1 MHSPYRIVWHE
12 PPGNQ
17 VRSYR
22 LNLMKVPMILAIF
35 AWAEDR
41 VPIPSMGFGI
51 GDKLADTMHVSFV
64 RSGQMHPLSIHLYTK
79 KILRQ

>member
-1 MHSPYRIVWHE
+1 MATSSFFYGTFTTNLAMYSPYRIVWHE

-22 LNLMKVPMILAIF
+22 LNLMKVPMILAII

-41 VPIPSMGFGI
+41 VPIPSMGFDI
-51 GDKLADTMHVSFV
+51 GDKLVNAMHIPLV
-64 RSGQMHPLSIHLYTK
+64 RLG
-79 KILRQ
+79 

>member
-12 PPGNQ
+12 PRGNQ

-41 VPIPSMGFGI
+41 VFIPSMGFGI
-51 GDKLADTMHVSFV
+51 SDKEADAMHVPLV
-64 RSGQMHPLSIHLYTK
+64 RSGQMHPLSIYLCTK